1 VICIYIN
8 QLAEMLQNFFL
19 QPFGDRELSS
29 CFESYEKMAQAIPAP
44 SIDLMSGKGMTA
56 GYF

>member
-1 VICIYIN
+1 
-8 QLAEMLQNFFL
+8 MLQNFFL

-44 SIDLMSGKGMTA
+44 SMDLMSGKGMTA
-56 GYF
+56 